1 MSVEVKVPSFGES
14 IKEGVIVKWL
24 RQSGDYV
31 RSDEDLVEIETE
43 KATSAVPSPA
53 AGTLNVTVPEGRKVL
68 IGAVIGQVDDK
79 ATMPI
84 SKFPSKSGT
93 KPAEQPKREPEP
105 KNEPPPAPMKD
116 GQSPPMS
123 PAARVHVAEQGLD
136 PKKITPSGRGGV
148 IVKEDVL
155 APKPPGKVAA
165 APQPAGPR
173 TTRQK
178 MSPIRQ
184 RIAERL
190 MASQQHTATLTTFNE
205 ADMSAVMEL
214 RAKFKEAFQ
223 KKHGV
228 NLGFMSFFVKAV
240 VEALKAYPVVNAR
253 IDGDEIVYQ
262 NFYNVSVAVA
272 SDKGLFVPVL
282 RDCDQLSYAEIEK
295 GIAEL
300 AGRARDGKI
309 RPEDL
314 ADGTFTITNGGI
326 FGSMMSTPIL
336 NPPQSAIL
344 GMHAITKRP
353 VVVND
358 QIAIRPM
365 MYLALSYDHRLVDGR
380 EAVLFLVRV
389 KELIEQPA
397 VMLLD
402 I

>member
-24 RQSGDYV
+24 KKAGEYV
-31 RSDEDLVEIETE
+31 RVDEDLVEIETE

-53 AGTLNVTVPEGRKVL
+53 AGALNVTVPEGRKVL
-68 IGAVIGQVDDK
+68 IGAVIGQIDEK
-79 ATMPI
+79 AQAPA
-84 SKFPSKSGT
+84 G
-93 KPAEQPKREPEP
+93 KPKAAAKAPEAPKREPEP
-105 KNEPPPAPMKD
+105 KKEPAPAKD
-116 GQSPPMS
+116 GQTPAMS

-136 PKKITPSGRGGV
+136 PKTLTPTGRGGV

-155 APKPPGKVAA
+155 APKTATKPS
-165 APQPAGPR
+165 APSQPTGPR

-190 MASQQHTATLTTFNE
+190 MASQQKTATLTTFNE
-205 ADMSAVMEL
+205 VDMSAIMET
-214 RAKFKEAFQ
+214 RTKFKDAFQ

-240 VEALKAYPVVNAR
+240 VEALKTYPVVNAR
-253 IDGDEIVYQ
+253 VDGDEIVYQ
-262 NFYNVSVAVA
+262 NFFNVSVAVA

-282 RDCDQLSYAEIEK
+282 RDCDQLSFAEIEK

-314 ADGTFTITNGGI
+314 TDGTFTITNGGI

-365 MYLALSYDHRLVDGR
+365 MYLALSYDHRLIDGR
-380 EAVLFLVRV
+380 DAVLFLVRV

-402 I
+402 L